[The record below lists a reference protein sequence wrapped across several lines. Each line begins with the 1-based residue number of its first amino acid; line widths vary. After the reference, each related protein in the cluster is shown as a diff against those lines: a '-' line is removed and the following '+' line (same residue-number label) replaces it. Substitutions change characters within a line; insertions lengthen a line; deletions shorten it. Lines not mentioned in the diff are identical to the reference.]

1 MVDDIEYHLITK
13 YKQIIYQP
21 TDSELQAKLLEE
33 LQHIFAKN
41 GVNISR
47 YNLPQIST
55 EYTVC
60 KCTNSRHTESH
71 YARLILKHGTIYTTR
86 QTPILL
92 YSM

>member
-41 GVNISR
+41 CS
-47 YNLPQIST
+47 
-55 EYTVC
+55 
-60 KCTNSRHTESH
+60 
-71 YARLILKHGTIYTTR
+71 
-86 QTPILL
+86 
-92 YSM
+92 